1 MQQLIQSWNSQQKR
15 ILNLDKSQVG
25 RMHGDTDFE
34 GHGIGL
40 ATVQRV
46 VQRHGG
52 KIWAESE
59 VDRGAT
65 FYFTLDPCGNGSA
78 DG

>member
-1 MQQLIQSWNSQQKR
+1 
-15 ILNLDKSQVG
+15 
-25 RMHGDTDFE
+25 MHGDTDFE

-52 KIWAESE
+52 KIRAESE